1 MYLMISEEE
10 LIGHGLMV
18 MFNEILLK

>member
-10 LIGHGLMV
+10 LIGHELIV

>member
-10 LIGHGLMV
+10 LIGHGLIV